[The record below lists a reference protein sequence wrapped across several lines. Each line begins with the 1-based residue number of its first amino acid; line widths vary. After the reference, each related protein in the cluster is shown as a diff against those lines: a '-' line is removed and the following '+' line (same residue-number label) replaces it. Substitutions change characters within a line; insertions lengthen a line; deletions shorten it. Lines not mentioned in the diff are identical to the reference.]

1 MGYRNTTE
9 KERADRIDR
18 ALRARIANGIWPP
31 GHPFSWAQLVE
42 EFSLNLWD
50 VGAILSPV
58 LRGIRLDGLIESR
71 PYIGCRVVIE
81 GGSWSPP
88 AEYADLPHDEYIE
101 RILRERLH
109 DGLNGKGF
117 YRPGEQFPPL
127 AHLAEEF
134 GVSPATVRKATNPLK
149 HQTILVLVGTN
160 RTYVA
165 LDLAKFS
172 TEELLT
178 PSGRRKPGRTK
189 LEAFGE
195 LHTLAEWS
203 RHHRC
208 RVDLKVL
215 YSRYEKG
222 WDLEKA
228 LAKPKSFTRVHPP
241 KPWTSGDTTLKGA
254 YVRARRLILSR
265 ISDGTYPSGTAIPS
279 ADISNRLE
287 ISEESVLAA
296 LRDLR
301 DVEMVDH
308 RTGIGFFTA
317 ITSESRR
324 ATDAPHSG

>member
-1 MGYRNTTE
+1 MGYRYTTK
-9 KERADRIDR
+9 KERSERIDQ

-31 GHPFSWAQLVE
+31 GHRFSWAQLFE
-42 EFSLNLWD
+42 EFSLNSWD
-50 VGAILSPV
+50 VGAVLSPV
-58 LRGIRLDGLIESR
+58 LREMRLDGLIEPR

-81 GGSWSPP
+81 GDSWSPP

-101 RILRERLH
+101 RVLRERLH
-109 DGLNGKGF
+109 DGLNGKGI
-117 YRPGEQFPPL
+117 YGPGEQFPPL
-127 AHLAEEF
+127 VHLAEEF
-134 GVSPATVRKATNPLK
+134 GVSPATVRKATTPLK
-149 HQTILVLVGTN
+149 SQNILVLVGTN

-165 LDLAKFS
+165 PDLAKFS
-172 TEELLT
+172 AEELLT
-178 PSGRRKPGRTK
+178 PSERRKPGSTK

-203 RHHRC
+203 RHRRC

-222 WDLEKA
+222 WDLEKT
-228 LAKPKSFTRVHPP
+228 LVTPKSFSQVHPP
-241 KPWTSGDTTLKGA
+241 KPWASGEITVKGA
-254 YVRARRLILSR
+254 YTSARRIILSR
-265 ISDGTYPSGTAIPS
+265 ISDGTYPSGTVIPS

-301 DVEMVDH
+301 DVKIVDH

-317 ITSESRR
+317 ITSESPR
-324 ATDAPHSG
+324 ATGAPRSG